1 MGGEKKRGR
10 QGPATKMGSAVETM
24 GHESRR
30 WRPRRSRRRRAAGP
44 PPRTQ
49 WQWPRARADGG
60 PRRQTRWGRRL
71 APRAAR
77 RGVWANHR
85 AARRSNLSPAAPR
98 GFCIA
103 TATAAVWR
111 ARAEAL
117 PPPRGCQG
125 LSVLQTTRPSVHGG
139 DGRPMRRA
147 NRRGPTRGLIRAGGP
162 RAEKVPPAVR
172 PTPPAAS
179 FGGRGVAAGGDRPAR
194 AGAARAHTAVLPPL
208 SAGGARA
215 RGRAAMP
222 RARRH
227 RHWTADAGPSTGQA
241 AVVGR
246 VWAGARRRGRRHGG
260 RAADGGRRNVSDA
273 MRTQRAAC
281 TPATSLAR
289 WPTRGTTRP
298 PSGGPFSATPTA

>member
-1 MGGEKKRGR
+1 
-10 QGPATKMGSAVETM
+10 MGSAVETM

-85 AARRSNLSPAAPR
+85 AARRSPAAPR

-111 ARAEAL
+111 ARAGAL

-147 NRRGPTRGLIRAGGP
+147 NRRGPTRGLIRAGGGKKCRP
-162 RAEKVPPAVR
+162 RCAPPR
-172 PTPPAAS
+172 PPPHLGGEAWPPAAT
-179 FGGRGVAAGGDRPAR
+179 DRHVPVR
-194 AGAARAHTAVLPPL
+194 RAHTAVLPPL
-208 SAGGARA
+208 SAGGARP

-246 VWAGARRRGRRHGG
+246 VWAGARRRGRRRGG

-289 WPTRGTTRP
+289 WPTRGTTRL